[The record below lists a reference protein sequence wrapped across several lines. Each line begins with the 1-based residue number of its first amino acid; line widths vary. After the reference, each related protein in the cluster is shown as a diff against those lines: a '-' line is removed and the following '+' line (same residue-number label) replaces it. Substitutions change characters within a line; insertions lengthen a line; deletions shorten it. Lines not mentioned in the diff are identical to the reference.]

1 MALVPTGRLTFQ
13 QIRDLAVR
21 KAGNTQLGVPLTN
34 GPSPA
39 TIYLTQ
45 ILFDLYT
52 QYEWPVTNKTI
63 PALAL
68 GGTSFVLP
76 LDFYESEDD
85 QSLIV
90 TSSDGQLQ
98 ASVVLET
105 DPGTFAMMQA
115 TQALGTVP
123 YYWTVD
129 RQNGQGLLFPDCSAH
144 TNIANFRY
152 RSLPLAETTP
162 PTTNDESAINAV
174 VPVFPSSRYLIQAL
188 FVEILQYER
197 DPRYDAEK
205 MVLESMKKEVLTGLN
220 VLNASAREIPLDAD
234 VFRKPFRGD
243 NTMGG

>member
-1 MALVPTGRLTFQ
+1 MPLVPTGRLTFQ

-39 TIYLTQ
+39 TIWLTQ
-45 ILFDLYT
+45 ILYDLYT
-52 QYEWPVTNKTI
+52 QYEWPVTMKAN

-68 GGTSFVLP
+68 GGTSFTLP
-76 LDFYESEDD
+76 TDFYESQDD

-90 TSSDGQLQ
+90 TQSDGQLQ

-105 DPGTFAMMQA
+105 DNGQYAMLSA

-123 YYWTVD
+123 FYWTVD
-129 RQNGQGLLFPDCSAH
+129 RQNGLGLLFPNCSGH

-152 RSLPLAETTP
+152 RSLPITETTP
-162 PTTNDESAINAV
+162 PTTNDESVINAT
-174 VPVFPSSRYLIQAL
+174 VPVFSNSRYLIQAL

-197 DPRYDAEK
+197 DPRYDTEK
-205 MVLESMKKEVLTGLN
+205 IVLEQMKKEVLTGLN
-220 VLNASAREIPLDAD
+220 VLNASSREIPLDAD